1 MWSVGCI
8 LAELMQGKALFQE
21 RCEINMI
28 KAIYK
33 VSQWCAITTFY
44 IVFVTQI

>member
-21 RCEINMI
+21 RSEINMI
-28 KAIYK
+28 KTIYK
-33 VSQWCAITTFY
+33 VSQMVRNYFFILNF
-44 IVFVTQI
+44 